1 MGNHVVYIHYEEGD
15 PGSTI
20 ERLRPLSVAAFAD
33 PRTVPV
39 RRPVKPIRL
48 GWIDSLLAPTPT
60 LVLHDGVNEAMSLH
74 GADIMAADG
83 ASACRRARIIPC
95 TGAGA
100 ATLACDHLLKD
111 REGRGRDAYGSVHK
125 GNALDGAHVMLE
137 NAAPFGRGMRG
148 FSYAFVTKDRPGH
161 LRKRGQP
168 TDTAGKTFMGTLVV
182 DDETYGLDF
191 AMLFFAPNDDDDD
204 GPIGHT
210 PNAGLADDVCTMID
224 ALPGNTVTSMRM
236 LLAEMPSAP
245 AQLRRLFSSL
255 TRFGAAIAQRLTCI
269 PGNSPTGPG
278 FWTCLF
284 SGVSARDRRRP
295 SQGRRRPSQGHR
307 RPSQGRRRP
316 SQARRCHLKVQGR
329 CLGTLH

>member
-1 MGNHVVYIHYEEGD
+1 
-15 PGSTI
+15 
-20 ERLRPLSVAAFAD
+20 
-33 PRTVPV
+33 
-39 RRPVKPIRL
+39 
-48 GWIDSLLAPTPT
+48 
-60 LVLHDGVNEAMSLH
+60 MSLH

-125 GNALDGAHVMLE
+125 GNALDGAHVTLE

-148 FSYAFVTKDRPGH
+148 FSYTFVTKDRPGH

-182 DDETYGLDF
+182 DDSETYGLDF
-191 AMLFFAPNDDDDD
+191 AMLFFAPNDADDD

-224 ALPGNTVTSMRM
+224 TLPGHIGVIFDGIPRD
-236 LLAEMPSAP
+236 
-245 AQLRRLFSSL
+245 AQ
-255 TRFGAAIAQRLTCI
+255 
-269 PGNSPTGPG
+269 
-278 FWTCLF
+278 
-284 SGVSARDRRRP
+284 
-295 SQGRRRPSQGHR
+295 
-307 RPSQGRRRP
+307 
-316 SQARRCHLKVQGR
+316 
-329 CLGTLH
+329 